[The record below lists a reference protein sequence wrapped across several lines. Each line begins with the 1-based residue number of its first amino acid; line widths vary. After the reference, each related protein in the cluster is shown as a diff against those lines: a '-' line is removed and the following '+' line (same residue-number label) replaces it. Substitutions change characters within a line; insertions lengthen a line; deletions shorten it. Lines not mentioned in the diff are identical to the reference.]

1 MTDSFIALT
10 GLSPKVEGLEWE
22 SATLLRIGRQS
33 NVEVMI
39 QDVSIEKLHAE
50 IKFQGQRWMARPLTT
65 NEFFPTLL
73 NGQPVPIRGTQV
85 RLGDT
90 FSVGKIKFLVSAIGN
105 ERMDRRAT
113 EELAT
118 RCDLP
123 PTSERAPRPIGDD
136 LLTPR
141 VSSTTMSG
149 PTPNDGKASPN
160 RPTPSPNEPPAVSLP
175 PTPVVPMTTVPTA
188 SVAPVAPVTSVAPS
202 PVAGPLGESTR
213 PGQLVMTGMIA
224 RPKLGNS
231 GAGPASPAPLPP
243 APSVNSATPSMADMQ
258 VLRVEATAQRTWDQA
273 LDLATQSLT
282 SRPDASRT
290 MMTLLRTNHH
300 LSNVSQLDDLLQN
313 ILVDALGALDAQRGT
328 IILFNPK
335 TDQLEMKARCAPHP
349 AVANKKGYSRT
360 LAERCYRQG
369 ESLLCRD
376 LHSEDVSAVRSAM
389 FGSMSSIVC
398 ALLRTPRQR
407 LGVLHLDRG
416 PFQEPFSESD
426 LYLADAIAANVAV
439 GIECAQLVESQA
451 EQFLQTVTT
460 LARAVDMRDQET
472 GDHTKRVT
480 DFALLLAED
489 LSTTPADKYAIR
501 IGAPLHD
508 IGKIGVDDAVLRK
521 PGKLTDGEFEHMKTH
536 TVKGAKMIDGF
547 GSLAPLLPI
556 VRNHHERWDGSGYPD
571 KIGQNKIALTAR
583 IVAVAD
589 AFDAMTSHRP
599 YRPAMPPQ
607 LAFLE
612 LLTKSGSHF
621 DPQVVQSFLRLRP
634 KVEEMMQTHRNQA

>member
-1 MTDSFIALT
+1 
-10 GLSPKVEGLEWE
+10 
-22 SATLLRIGRQS
+22 
-33 NVEVMI
+33 
-39 QDVSIEKLHAE
+39 
-50 IKFQGQRWMARPLTT
+50 
-65 NEFFPTLL
+65 
-73 NGQPVPIRGTQV
+73 
-85 RLGDT
+85 
-90 FSVGKIKFLVSAIGN
+90 
-105 ERMDRRAT
+105 
-113 EELAT
+113 
-118 RCDLP
+118 
-123 PTSERAPRPIGDD
+123 
-136 LLTPR
+136 
-141 VSSTTMSG
+141 
-149 PTPNDGKASPN
+149 
-160 RPTPSPNEPPAVSLP
+160 
-175 PTPVVPMTTVPTA
+175 
-188 SVAPVAPVTSVAPS
+188 
-202 PVAGPLGESTR
+202 
-213 PGQLVMTGMIA
+213 
-224 RPKLGNS
+224 
-231 GAGPASPAPLPP
+231 
-243 APSVNSATPSMADMQ
+243 MADMQ

-282 SRPDASRT
+282 SRPDANRT

-313 ILVDALGALDAQRGT
+313 ILNDALDALDAQRGA

-335 TDQLEMKARCAPHP
+335 TDQLEMKARAAPHP

-360 LAERCYRQG
+360 LSERCYRQG

-376 LHSEDVSAVRSAM
+376 LHAEDVNAVRSAM

-439 GIECAQLVESQA
+439 GIECAQLVEAQA

-480 DFALLLAED
+480 DFALLLADD
-489 LSTTPADKYAIR
+489 LNTTSADKYAIR

-521 PGKLTDGEFEHMKTH
+521 PGKLTEGEFEHMKTH
-536 TVKGAKMIDGF
+536 TVKGAQMIDGF
-547 GSLAPLLPI
+547 GALAPLVPI
-556 VRNHHERWDGSGYPD
+556 VRHHHERWDGSGYPD
-571 KIGQNKIALTAR
+571 KIGQNKISLTAR

-612 LLTKSGSHF
+612 LLTKAGSHF
-621 DPQVVQSFLRLRP
+621 DPQIVQSFLRLRP
-634 KVEEMMQTHRNQA
+634 KVEEMMQAHRNQ

>member
-10 GLSPKVEGLEWE
+10 GLSPKVAGLEWE

-33 NVEVMI
+33 SVEVMI

-90 FSVGKIKFLVSAIGN
+90 LSVGKIKFQVTAIGN
-105 ERMDRRAT
+105 ERMDRRKNDET
-113 EELAT
+113 AT
-118 RCDLP
+118 RCELP
-123 PTSERAPRPIGDD
+123 PISDRMPRPIGDD

-141 VSSTTMSG
+141 VSSTLMSG

-160 RPTPSPNEPPAVSLP
+160 RPTPSPTPSEPPAVAVSVAAP
-175 PTPVVPMTTVPTA
+175 PT
-188 SVAPVAPVTSVAPS
+188 PS
-202 PVAGPLGESTR
+202 PVAGPLGDSTR

-224 RPKLGNS
+224 RPKFDNLGGS
-231 GAGPASPAPLPP
+231 HPPAAPLPP
-243 APSVNSATPSMADMQ
+243 APSVTASTASIADMQ

-273 LDLATQSLT
+273 LDLATQSLA

-313 ILVDALGALDAQRGT
+313 ILNDALGALDAQRGT

-376 LHSEDVSAVRSAM
+376 LHSEDASAARSAM

-416 PFQEPFSESD
+416 PFQEPFHESD

-489 LSTTPADKYAIR
+489 LNATQSDRYAIK

-536 TVKGAKMIDGF
+536 TVKGAQMIDGF
-547 GSLAPLLPI
+547 GALAPLVPI
-556 VRNHHERWDGSGYPD
+556 VRHHHERWDGSGYPD

-612 LLTKSGSHF
+612 LLTKAGSHF

-634 KVEEMMQTHRNQA
+634 KVEEMMQTHRNQ

>member
-73 NGQPVPIRGTQV
+73 NGQPVPLRGTQV

-90 FSVGKIKFLVSAIGN
+90 LSVGKIKFLVSAVGA
-105 ERMDRRAT
+105 ERMDRRLNDET
-113 EELAT
+113 AT

-123 PTSERAPRPIGDD
+123 PNSDRSPRPIGDD

-141 VSSTTMSG
+141 MSSTSMSG
-149 PTPNDGKASPN
+149 SHTASNDGKASPN
-160 RPTPSPNEPPAVSLP
+160 RPTPAPSEPPAASLP
-175 PTPVVPMTTVPTA
+175 PTPVVPMPT
-188 SVAPVAPVTSVAPS
+188 S
-202 PVAGPLGESTR
+202 PVAGPLGDSTR

-224 RPKLGNS
+224 RPRLDFS
-231 GAGPASPAPLPP
+231 GTARPAQLPP
-243 APSVNSATPSMADMQ
+243 APSVNTATPSMADMQ

-300 LSNVSQLDDLLQN
+300 LSNVSQIDDLLQN
-313 ILVDALGALDAQRGT
+313 ILADALGALDAQRGT

-536 TVKGAKMIDGF
+536 TVKGAQMIDGF
-547 GSLAPLLPI
+547 GSLAPLVPI

>member
-22 SATLLRIGRQS
+22 STTLLRIGRHS
-33 NVEVMI
+33 SVEVMI
-39 QDVSIEKLHAE
+39 QDVSIEKMHAE

-90 FSVGKIKFLVSAIGN
+90 LSIGKIKFLVSAIGN
-105 ERMDRRAT
+105 DRMKPKGADET
-113 EELAT
+113 AT

-123 PTSERAPRPIGDD
+123 PDRSPQPIGEDV
-136 LLTPR
+136 LTPR
-141 VSSTTMSG
+141 ASGAAMSG
-149 PTPNDGKASPN
+149 AYAPPNDGKASPN
-160 RPTPSPNEPPAVSLP
+160 RPTPVPSEPPAI
-175 PTPVVPMTTVPTA
+175 VPAASAPTA
-188 SVAPVAPVTSVAPS
+188 S
-202 PVAGPLGESTR
+202 PVAGPLGDSTR

-224 RPKLGNS
+224 RPRLGDS
-231 GAGPASPAPLPP
+231 SAAKPPLAPLPP
-243 APSVNSATPSMADMQ
+243 APSVSASTASIADMQ

-282 SRPDASRT
+282 SRPDANRT
-290 MMTLLRTNHH
+290 LMTLLRTNHH

-313 ILVDALGALDAQRGT
+313 ILNDALGALDAQRGT

-376 LHSEDVSAVRSAM
+376 LHAEDVSAVRSAM

-439 GIECAQLVESQA
+439 GIECAQLVEAQA

-480 DFALLLAED
+480 DFALLLADD
-489 LSTTPADKYAIR
+489 LNTTSADKYAIR

-536 TVKGAKMIDGF
+536 TVKGAQMIDGF
-547 GSLAPLLPI
+547 GSLAPLVPI

-612 LLTKSGSHF
+612 LLTKAGSHF
-621 DPQVVQSFLRLRP
+621 DPQIVQSFLRLRP
-634 KVEEMMQTHRNQA
+634 KVEEMMQAHRNLGS